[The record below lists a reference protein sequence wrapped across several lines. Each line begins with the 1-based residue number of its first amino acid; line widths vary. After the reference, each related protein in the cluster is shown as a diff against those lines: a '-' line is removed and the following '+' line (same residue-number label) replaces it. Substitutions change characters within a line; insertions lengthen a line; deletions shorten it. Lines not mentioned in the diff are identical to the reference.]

1 MTIKELSRQSLPEGT
16 TMRALPQPSVD
27 SITMSTVLAA
37 LADPVRLA
45 LMRTINIGTEPI
57 DCSIVAGSVDVS
69 APTVSHHWRVLREA
83 GLTSTMVDGRKRN
96 IRIRREDLDRRF
108 PGLLT
113 AILTPGGAES
123 EPA

>member
-45 LMRTINIGTEPI
+45 LMRTINIRTEPI

>member
-1 MTIKELSRQSLPEGT
+1 
-16 TMRALPQPSVD
+16 MRALPQPSVD

-45 LMRTINIGTEPI
+45 LMRAINIGTEPI